1 MAQDRIYSEEEIGRV
16 LKRAADMQ
24 GKKPRSSSYGLSLDE
39 IQELASDSGI
49 DPDLVIAAAMEL
61 KADQEALKK
70 TLWGGPLSTTLIR
83 SVDGPISDD
92 TWEEMLAILRR
103 KYKETGETERRGS
116 TRQWMSRGQDG
127 KRAHLIATYRDG
139 RTELELF
146 RGNPTIAI
154 PFYIL
159 PIIFGLIALPIIFEP
174 LALSGFPA
182 FLVWISFVTFMLG
195 VARTGVSAVG
205 SRMHNRSLE
214 LVEELAALA
223 RQRAATPS
231 AAQDSAQSAQTSH
244 KQTSGTTQAASAGA
258 YLQVPS
264 DEFGSSDKDSDA
276 QRERER

>member
-1 MAQDRIYSEEEIGRV
+1 MADRIYSEEEIGRV

-24 GKKPRSSSYGLSLDE
+24 GKKRKTSSYGLSLDE

-49 DPDLVIAAAMEL
+49 DPDLVVAAAMEL

-70 TLWGGPLSTTLIR
+70 NLWGGPLSTTLIR
-83 SVDGPISDD
+83 SVDGPLSDD

-103 KYKETGETERRGS
+103 QYKETGETERRGS

-159 PIIFGLIALPIIFEP
+159 PVVFGIIALPIIFE
-174 LALSGFPA
+174 AFSLSGFPA
-182 FLVWISFVTFMLG
+182 FFAWISFVTVLVG
-195 VARTGVSAVG
+195 AARTGVSAMG
-205 SRMHNRSLE
+205 TKMHQQSLD
-214 LVEELAALA
+214 LVEELAALGRKRAMATGGA
-223 RQRAATPS
+223 RHAETTGTGVQVS
-231 AAQDSAQSAQTSH
+231 AAGVDT
-244 KQTSGTTQAASAGA
+244 KVAAAGP
-258 YLQVPS
+258 YLQVPE
-264 DEFGSSDKDSDA
+264 DEYASGTGKGDA
-276 QRERER
+276 RQRER

>member
-24 GKKPRSSSYGLSLDE
+24 GKKPRSSSYGLSLEE
-39 IQELASDSGI
+39 IKELASDSGI

-116 TRQWMSRGQDG
+116 TRQWMSRAQDG

-159 PIIFGLIALPIIFEP
+159 PLIFGIIALPIIFEP

-182 FLVWISFVTFMLG
+182 FLAWISFVTFMLG
-195 VARTGVSAVG
+195 VARTGVSSMG
-205 SRMHNRSLE
+205 SKMHSQSLE

-223 RQRAATPS
+223 RQRTRTESPPPTRESAGSDKDAA
-231 AAQDSAQSAQTSH
+231 
-244 KQTSGTTQAASAGA
+244 GTAQAASAGA

-264 DEFGSSDKDSDA
+264 DEFGNSEKDADA